1 MPERAS
7 RGKFARH
14 EGCFEERCD
23 RQTNRR
29 SLPPASQS
37 PTDMRPTAQA
47 SSSVNNFAAQ
57 RSLLEYF
64 GIAAIV
70 AAVDLLSKFLVV
82 RFLGIGVA
90 LPISERL
97 ALFVTFNTGSAGGVL
112 IGPYTW
118 HLNVIVTTVAM
129 LLITTVVRQ
138 LAAVDPRATVALG
151 FVLGGAVGNLCS
163 MLFGPEGVADFF
175 AIKLN
180 DGNTMIMNGAD
191 AALWTGAFLLLP
203 VVARLLR
210 AIRAERRVG
219 ALVTR

>member
-1 MPERAS
+1 
-7 RGKFARH
+7 
-14 EGCFEERCD
+14 
-23 RQTNRR
+23 
-29 SLPPASQS
+29 
-37 PTDMRPTAQA
+37 MRPTAQA
-47 SSSVNNFAAQ
+47 SSNINFFASQ
-57 RSLLEYF
+57 RVLLKYF

-97 ALFVTFNTGSAGGVL
+97 ALFVTFNTGSAGSVV

-138 LAAVDPRATVALG
+138 LAAVDPRATMALG

-163 MLFGPEGVADFF
+163 MLFGPTGVADFF

-180 DGNTMIMNGAD
+180 DGNTIIMNGAD
-191 AALWTGAFLLLP
+191 AALWIGALLLIP
-203 VVARLLR
+203 VVTRLLR
-210 AIRAERRVG
+210 TIRAEHRVSVL
-219 ALVTR
+219 AAH

>member
-1 MPERAS
+1 
-7 RGKFARH
+7 
-14 EGCFEERCD
+14 
-23 RQTNRR
+23 
-29 SLPPASQS
+29 
-37 PTDMRPTAQA
+37 MRPTPQA
-47 SSSVNNFAAQ
+47 SSTVSSFAAQ
-57 RSLLEYF
+57 RALLEYF

-82 RFLGIGVA
+82 RLLGVGVA

-118 HLNVIVTTVAM
+118 HVNVIVTTVAM
-129 LLITTVVRQ
+129 LLITTIVRQ
-138 LAAVDPRATVALG
+138 LAAVDPRATIALG
-151 FVLGGAVGNLCS
+151 FVLGGAAGNLCS

-191 AALWTGAFLLLP
+191 AALWTGALLLIP
-203 VVARLLR
+203 VVGRLLR
-210 AIRAERRVG
+210 AIRAERRSG
-219 ALVTR
+219 ALALR